1 MNGNPY
7 GAVPEALKETRLTL
21 RDIMAA
27 HLENK
32 VAEGRLNL
40 EKTKAETETALITA
54 NLKRDELANLRDTA
68 HLNQA
73 GAQFRE
79 GQAQQKV
86 QFGQNLTLQQAAEA
100 RAAKGQTE
108 QHEIATGQL
117 DLAKSGEERAA
128 REEQRKNEERTI
140 GDWAAAAGVHSGL
153 VEFMGVD
160 PNKKIKRSDAENL
173 YGTINAAFK
182 ANPSMALMAHGYSLK
197 NELIVIQEKLR
208 TPGLPPD
215 QAAALKKKYD
225 KGLATFEN
233 LDKLIMAEK
242 APDQTKIIQAARQSY
257 TDNPSLQTEYP
268 TFPKYLDWFENTT
281 TKARG
286 VFQDDI
292 GKLKTA
298 GATGPKD
305 DVTDDT
311 AIMKGLNDLEVMA
324 PTNLSMEIIKG
335 LVKQKLQAGD
345 KAGARRITEQMLKTA
360 VPGKKRAEAVPA
372 PAGFIPPEQQEPMFF
387 RMPERK
393 KTPS

>member
-27 HLENK
+27 HMENK

-86 QFGQNLTLQQAAEA
+86 QFGQSLTLQQGAEA

-117 DLAKSGEERAA
+117 GLAKSAEARAA
-128 REEQRKNEERTI
+128 REENRKNEERTI
-140 GDWAAAAGVHSGL
+140 GDWAAAAGIHSGL
-153 VEFMGVD
+153 VDFLGVD
-160 PNKKIKRSDAENL
+160 PNKKIKRADAENL
-173 YGTINAAFK
+173 YGTIHAAFK
-182 ANPSMALMAHGYSLK
+182 SSPAMSLMANGYSLK
-197 NELIVIQEKLR
+197 NELIGMQDKLR
-208 TPGLPPD
+208 TPGLDPA
-215 QAAALKKKYD
+215 QAAELKKKYD
-225 KGLATFEN
+225 RGMATFED

-242 APDQTKIIQAARQSY
+242 IPDQARIVQAARQSY
-257 TDNPSLQTEYP
+257 SENQELHTTYP
-268 TFPKYLDWFENTT
+268 DFEKFLTAFQKDIT
-281 TKARG
+281 SARG

-292 GKLKTA
+292 KKLKAA
-298 GATGPKD
+298 GPPGPKS

-324 PTNLSMEIIKG
+324 PTNLNLGMIKG

-345 KAGARRITEQMLKTA
+345 KAGARRITERMLKLA
-360 VPGKKRAEAVPA
+360 VPGEKRAAEAV

-393 KTPS
+393 KNPS